1 MSPEVALSGESQG
14 GEFTSAFGG
23 VAEVHGRTASAAS
36 EAYDPPATLAVH
48 CGNDFGCQFQ
58 PLSKYSFEP
67 IQCCS
72 LSLGADMWR
81 RQFINLLGGAAA
93 WPLAARAQQHAPVIG
108 FVYTG
113 QTSSGFVTAFRQGLL
128 DAGFVEG
135 QNVAVE
141 YRSPGG
147 ENERLRA
154 VVAELLD
161 RQVAVIVGNTPPALA
176 AKMATS
182 TVPIVF
188 FTGTD
193 PVKLGLVASFNR
205 PGGNATGV
213 SFLASDLDA
222 KRLGLLRDLVPRVTM
237 IGALVDPKFLTSASQ
252 LQAVQEAARA
262 LGLTIHVIQASTE
275 VELDNAFDTLAQER
289 RPLIVIAAPFFTA
302 QRNQIVERAARHSL
316 PAMYDVREF
325 PAAGGLMSY
334 GTSLLDAL
342 HQVGVYAGRIL
353 KGENAANL
361 PVLQPT
367 KFEFVINLKTA
378 KALGIEVPISM
389 QLLADEV
396 IE

>member
-1 MSPEVALSGESQG
+1 
-14 GEFTSAFGG
+14 
-23 VAEVHGRTASAAS
+23 
-36 EAYDPPATLAVH
+36 
-48 CGNDFGCQFQ
+48 
-58 PLSKYSFEP
+58 
-67 IQCCS
+67 
-72 LSLGADMWR
+72 
-81 RQFINLLGGAAA
+81 
-93 WPLAARAQQHAPVIG
+93 
-108 FVYTG
+108 
-113 QTSSGFVTAFRQGLL
+113 
-128 DAGFVEG
+128 
-135 QNVAVE
+135 
-141 YRSPGG
+141 
-147 ENERLRA
+147 
-154 VVAELLD
+154 
-161 RQVAVIVGNTPPALA
+161 
-176 AKMATS
+176 MATS

-367 KFEFVINLKTA
+367 KSSL
-378 KALGIEVPISM
+378 
-389 QLLADEV
+389 
-396 IE
+396 

>member
-353 KGENAANL
+353 KGENAVNL